1 MSKDKHATTPGI
13 QGSQPVKRE
22 QGAERYPQQRPLAE
36 TTCFTCR
43 QKGHISPNCPRKAS
57 KVKRVK
63 VSEDKIES
71 LRRNEVFG
79 AVGPH
84 RMPVTCDTGAEVTV
98 VPAESVDPSQLTG
111 ETCILRSF
119 NDGKSVGNV
128 CTVDISV
135 DNTVFMKQAVT
146 QPGESLGWSVCLSLD
161 MTVPKERTFLV
172 HQMQKRAEMSQDD
185 TLYIHP
191 EVREGFLVSGILVK
205 EAQVVEVKKTNKEN
219 SVERVPEPQ
228 PEELP
233 LPAANAEAQPL
244 DNIVGEIEETDT
256 AGPAAQ
262 SVVVTGVES
271 KGVESNEQGE
281 ANSLVEELILD
292 SVEVD
297 DSQMEGSAVTEGSRE
312 LLVEAIREGMPREAM
327 SEETK
332 SDKMLQAVLKLAE
345 MDKEGYHL
353 LHGLV
358 FRTRLDTFGKP
369 VEQLCV
375 PSSYRQQCLTAAHTG
390 FGHQG
395 RNRMV
400 TLLRPHFYWPCMAK
414 DCVEFVKGCVKC
426 QEMDRT
432 NPKPS
437 KMIERPIVTKP
448 FTDVAIDIVEPFPTA
463 KGRYRFMLTC
473 IDSASRWPEAIPI
486 RTTTTRVVIKC
497 LTSIFTRWGFPEKLT
512 SDNGSQFTSKTFT
525 CWLRDKGIAHSRSTP
540 YHPQGNGVVERL
552 HRTLNTVVGKII
564 TSKGDWAEALPMAL
578 FFLRCTPSSSTGLA
592 LSC

>member
-1 MSKDKHATTPGI
+1 MI
-13 QGSQPVKRE
+13 
-22 QGAERYPQQRPLAE
+22 
-36 TTCFTCR
+36 
-43 QKGHISPNCPRKAS
+43 
-57 KVKRVK
+57 
-63 VSEDKIES
+63 
-71 LRRNEVFG
+71 
-79 AVGPH
+79 
-84 RMPVTCDTGAEVTV
+84 
-98 VPAESVDPSQLTG
+98 
-111 ETCILRSF
+111 
-119 NDGKSVGNV
+119 
-128 CTVDISV
+128 
-135 DNTVFMKQAVT
+135 
-146 QPGESLGWSVCLSLD
+146 
-161 MTVPKERTFLV
+161 VPKERTFLV

-185 TLYIHP
+185 TLYIPP

-205 EAQVVEVKKTNKEN
+205 EAQVVKVKNTNKEN
-219 SVERVPEPQ
+219 SVEEVPEPQ
-228 PEELP
+228 SEELP
-233 LPAANAEAQPL
+233 LPAADAEAQPL

-256 AGPAAQ
+256 AGSAAQ
-262 SVVVTGVES
+262 SVAVTGVES
-271 KGVESNEQGE
+271 EGVESNEQGE
-281 ANSLVEELILD
+281 VNSLVEELILD

-297 DSQMEGSAVTEGSRE
+297 DSQTEGSAVTEGSRE
-312 LLVEAIREGMPREAM
+312 LPVEAIREGMPREAM

-332 SDKMLQAVLKLAE
+332 SDKTLQVVLKLAE

-400 TLLRPHFYWPCMAK
+400 THIRPHFYWPCMAK

-437 KMIERPIVTKP
+437 KMIEWPIVTRP
-448 FTDVAIDIVEPFPTA
+448 FTDVAIDIVGPFPTA
-463 KGRYRFMLTC
+463 KGRYRFMFTC

-525 CWLRDKGIAHSRSTP
+525 RWLRDKEIAHSRSTP

-552 HRTLNTVVGKII
+552 HCTLNAVVGKII

-578 FFLRCTPSSSTGLA
+578 FFLRCTPSSSTGVRPFLLTHGWEPTNPIQLLYQSWVNTDLGGVDLSQWIQENADRVESARDQATSNLIENSRKRA
-592 LSC
+592 LQ